1 MTPGEQ
7 MAHIIVDLESVN
19 VDEMTET
26 QQTFLME
33 MVECAKEMQ
42 AWFQDLQSRVER
54 IEKELKLS

>member
-1 MTPGEQ
+1 

-19 VDEMTET
+19 VDEVTET
-26 QQTFLME
+26 ERTFLMG

>member
-7 MAHIIVDLESVN
+7 MAHIIGDLESVN

-26 QQTFLME
+26 ERTFLMG
-33 MVECAKEMQ
+33 MLECAKEMQ